1 MEGPAPTQLA
11 GPHAPAAG
19 SWAQGDRWESAQD
32 SGHRRAR
39 GRPTLPRAQPPPT
52 CRRAHGHTLIR
63 ATCTH
68 TELRHSHAVCDAL
81 SSVQMQT
88 TPTLPTPTHPGHTQG
103 QPASFF
109 PLVPSPRLG
118 GVSVP
123 LPGRHMWFQ
132 LAAERAFPS
141 QTAGPCQG
149 PGPAGTHSKGH
160 FNPPLLHWP
169 YRGPQRALSPGKP
182 RYPLP
187 RFPLTWSR
195 NPHPLVQGPATPG
208 ASGHHDCQPASPL
221 SLCLGAEAELDG
233 RRAGCQGG
241 GREGGEGACGNETLI
256 TEPLLF
262 PSIWDISYILKT
274 LAVYIFKGSG

>member
-1 MEGPAPTQLA
+1 MPPSLLT
-11 GPHAPAAG
+11 
-19 SWAQGDRWESAQD
+19 
-32 SGHRRAR
+32 
-39 GRPTLPRAQPPPT
+39 PPPT
-52 CRRAHGHTLIR
+52 LG
-63 ATCTH
+63 
-68 TELRHSHAVCDAL
+68 
-81 SSVQMQT
+81 
-88 TPTLPTPTHPGHTQG
+88 TQRG
-103 QPASFF
+103 QPASSL
-109 PLVPSPRLG
+109 PPTPHPPVPSPRLG

-149 PGPAGTHSKGH
+149 LGPTGAHRKGH
-160 FNPPLLHWP
+160 LDPRSSTGHPGDP
-169 YRGPQRALSPGKP
+169 RGPSPLEDPALLSHG
-182 RYPLP
+182 L
-187 RFPLTWSR
+187 PLTWIQ
-195 NPHPLVQGPATPG
+195 NPHRLVQAPAMPGAPATTARLRPR
-208 ASGHHDCQPASPL
+208 SRSVTEQ
-221 SLCLGAEAELDG
+221 AERDG

>member
-1 MEGPAPTQLA
+1 M
-11 GPHAPAAG
+11 
-19 SWAQGDRWESAQD
+19 
-32 SGHRRAR
+32 
-39 GRPTLPRAQPPPT
+39 
-52 CRRAHGHTLIR
+52 
-63 ATCTH
+63 
-68 TELRHSHAVCDAL
+68 
-81 SSVQMQT
+81 QM
-88 TPTLPTPTHPGHTQG
+88 TPTLSTPHSPWAHSG
-103 QPASFF
+103 ASL
-109 PLVPSPRLG
+109 PLSSPPVPSPRPG

-149 PGPAGTHSKGH
+149 PGPTGAPKKDHFDPHSSTGH
-160 FNPPLLHWP
+160 TSDP
-169 YRGPQRALSPGKP
+169 RGPSPQEDPVFLSQG
-182 RYPLP
+182 L
-187 RFPLTWSR
+187 PLTWNQ
-195 NPHPLVQGPATPG
+195 NPHPLAQGPAMPG
-208 ASGHHDCQPASPL
+208 ASGHDCQPASSL